1 MRLLSWCEN
10 DEKCSMN
17 SNEKYRKALGYGAI
31 YILSFLLFKEQITDL
46 LWDANQKWLAECDE
60 NVGGILILV
69 LTVIIIWNILAHY
82 KDCLFGHHLLSGW
95 LFALFLYIYFRLG
108 TTFELWG
115 IDFPNIK
122 YKLPYLG
129 ISCALLTLIALVQQ
143 IYANT
148 RSRKLAKNPD
158 ESTSIL
164 KDDPIQGSKDDELG
178 YTTIV
183 QSILSD
189 IKGVDLT
196 KKSFSVGITGE
207 WGMGKSSLFNIFKEE
222 LNKQEG
228 AIVYFFNPRS
238 SATIENIQQDF
249 FDGFAEELKPYHS
262 GVHRVMGRYLDAL
275 QIADDNWLT
284 RLVSVF
290 SSWSSKVG
298 MERMNDIIKETGR
311 RIYVLID
318 DLDRLTASEILEVM
332 KLIDRNG
339 SFVNTIF
346 ITAYDKT
353 YVNTVLRRYL
363 KTGKTS
369 DFTDKYFSYE
379 LSLPVQKTEDLERFA
394 KKQIEKSAVFD
405 KGDVISDVELL
416 KQWGEVSE
424 KTIESLHTLRHVKR
438 YINILLTRYE
448 KVKDD
453 VDFKDFAYLTLLRYK
468 DIRVYHAIVDGRL
481 LQQGN
486 NLTGGSQQQYYL
498 KADYED
504 ELKKIA
510 QWDGSGEILRELFK
524 KVDGIDPQMVSCY
537 HRLRH
542 VNSFANY
549 YYDYQKG
556 EIYYRDLI
564 KLYQVG
570 TDDEAFM
577 LMKELLGYDEEKKTC
592 SVERY
597 KSVED
602 FLLLRPLEMLGSLRD
617 VKRLVMLLPCL
628 IKYSWRSIDVETF
641 ITTLM
646 FNQTAKALADR
657 DIAGTEDEYQIELE
671 AAIEEA
677 LQKFPLQMGYVLIQ
691 INNSLN
697 ESMGKVTDIM
707 ISQNTIVE
715 WLEWC
720 QKLYIQE
727 IGNQDDKDTL
737 AIVTELS
744 KIFRSK
750 GDKQVTKSA
759 QAEFVSY
766 ITAHAKVYAD
776 FICHIY
782 RQQPLEQILT
792 VCYNHQYFMPDYFFP
807 FDGLAFSDWIRENV
821 ANNGLK
827 NILLYLDSSETH
839 IRNIDLKAEEVG
851 VSVTNYDAV
860 WRILRRSIEESEEN
874 TVMKVLGN
882 HVALSLSIISKE
894 TKLSKET
901 VRRVLQRLVNKK
913 LVEKTMGDMIDEIP
927 PFEQGDFVSVKENL
941 TNQKDKDESIKALSV
956 GVYKIATIK
965 GGKATLA
972 GVGGDVQLEFL
983 EAVPIDGV
991 HDRNIYYDPDVAE
1004 SNGSVPHSPDIYYMH
1019 SFESMYDNDGKSYS
1033 DIVKER
1039 NYHFVHEIQHW
1050 LHGDGDYGLKIN
1062 REVSKEI
1069 KTR

>member
-1 MRLLSWCEN
+1 
-10 DEKCSMN
+10 
-17 SNEKYRKALGYGAI
+17 
-31 YILSFLLFKEQITDL
+31 
-46 LWDANQKWLAECDE
+46 
-60 NVGGILILV
+60 
-69 LTVIIIWNILAHY
+69 
-82 KDCLFGHHLLSGW
+82 
-95 LFALFLYIYFRLG
+95 
-108 TTFELWG
+108 
-115 IDFPNIK
+115 
-122 YKLPYLG
+122 
-129 ISCALLTLIALVQQ
+129 LTLIALVQQ
-143 IYANT
+143 IYVNVK
-148 RSRKLAKNPD
+148 SGKFIKNQ
-158 ESTSIL
+158 EGSSSIL
-164 KDDPIQGSKDDELG
+164 RDDPIKGSKEDLLG

-183 QSILSD
+183 HSILSD
-189 IKGVDLT
+189 IKGVDL
-196 KKSFSVGITGE
+196 KEKSFSVGITGE

-222 LNKQEG
+222 LEKQEN

-249 FDGFAEELKPYHS
+249 FDGFAEVLKPYHS
-262 GVHRVMGRYLDAL
+262 GVHRAMGRYQDAL
-275 QIADDNWLT
+275 QIADDNWFT
-284 RLVSVF
+284 RLVSAF
-290 SSWSSKVG
+290 SSWSTKVG
-298 MERMNDIIKETGR
+298 MGRMNDIIKETRR
-311 RIYVLID
+311 RIYVFID
-318 DLDRLTASEILEVM
+318 DLDRLTAPEILEVM

-379 LSLPVQKTEDLERFA
+379 LSLPVQKTENLEKFA
-394 KKQIEKSAVFD
+394 KKQIEKSTIFD

-416 KQWGEVSE
+416 KQWGDVSG
-424 KTIESLHTLRHVKR
+424 KAIEGLRTLRHVKR

-448 KVKDD
+448 KVKND

-468 DIRVYHAIVDGRL
+468 DIQVYHAIVEGKL

-498 KADYED
+498 KADYEE

-510 QWDGSGEILRELFK
+510 RWDESGGILCELFK
-524 KVDGIDPQMVSCY
+524 KVDGVDSQMVTCY

-542 VNSFANY
+542 VNSFDNF

-556 EIYYRDLI
+556 GIYYRDLI
-564 KLYQVG
+564 KLYQVA
-570 TDDEAFM
+570 TDEEAFT

-592 SVERY
+592 PIERY
-597 KSVED
+597 QSVED
-602 FLLLRPLEMLGSLRD
+602 FLVLRPLKMFGSLRE

-646 FNQTAKALADR
+646 FKQTAKELADR

-677 LQKFPLQMGYVLIQ
+677 LKIFPLQMGYVLML
-691 INNSLN
+691 INMGLN
-697 ESMGKVTDIM
+697 ENMGKVSDIM
-707 ISQNTIVE
+707 ISQNTIIG

-727 IGNQDDKDTL
+727 IGLQDDKETL
-737 AIVTELS
+737 AKVTELS

-750 GDKQVTKSA
+750 RDKQVTQSA
-759 QAEFVSY
+759 QAEFLSY

-776 FICHIY
+776 FICLIY
-782 RQQPLEQILT
+782 RQQPLEQIMA

-807 FDGLAFSDWIRENV
+807 YDGMSFSDWIKTNV
-821 ANNGLK
+821 HNKGLK
-827 NILLYLDSSETH
+827 NILLYLDSSKSH
-839 IRNIDLKAEEVG
+839 IINVDLKAEEKG
-851 VSVTNYDAV
+851 VLETNYDAV
-860 WRILRRSIEESEEN
+860 WRIIQRQNEESEEN
-874 TVMKVLGN
+874 AVLKVIGN
-882 HVALSLSIISKE
+882 HTALSLSIISKE

-901 VRRVLQRLVNKK
+901 VRRVLQRLMNKK
-913 LVEKTMGDMIDEIP
+913 LVEKRMGNMADDIP
-927 PFEQGDFVSVKENL
+927 PFEQGDFVGVKENL
-941 TNQKDKDESIKALSV
+941 TKQKSKDESIKALSV
-956 GVYKIATIK
+956 GVYKIATLK
-965 GGKATLA
+965 GGKARLA

-991 HDRNIYYDPDVAE
+991 HDRNIYYAPDVVSSEAL
-1004 SNGSVPHSPDIYYMH
+1004 SSPDPDIYYMH
-1019 SFESMYDNDGKSYS
+1019 SFENMFDNDGKSYS

-1039 NYHFVHEIQHW
+1039 SYHFVHEIQHW
-1050 LHGDGDYGLKIN
+1050 LHEEGDYGLKIN
-1062 REVSKEI
+1062 REGKAV
-1069 KTR
+1069 

>member
-1 MRLLSWCEN
+1 
-10 DEKCSMN
+10 MN
-17 SNEKYRKALGYGAI
+17 AIEKYGKALGYGTI
-31 YILSFLLFKEQITDL
+31 YILLFLLFREQITDL
-46 LWDANQKWLAECDE
+46 LWDANQKWLADCDE
-60 NVGGILILV
+60 TVGGILIFV
-69 LTVIIIWNILAHY
+69 LTVFVIWKMLVCY
-82 KDCLFGHHLLSGW
+82 KDCQLGHHLLSGW
-95 LFALFLYIYFRLG
+95 LFGLFLYIYFRSD
-108 TTFELWG
+108 TTFNLWG
-115 IDFPNIK
+115 IDIEGTD
-122 YKLPYLG
+122 YRLPYLG
-129 ISCALLTLIALVQQ
+129 ISCVLLTLIALVQQ
-143 IYANT
+143 IYVNVK
-148 RSRKLAKNPD
+148 SGKFIKNQ
-158 ESTSIL
+158 EGSSSIL
-164 KDDPIQGSKDDELG
+164 RDDPIKGSKEDLLG

-183 QSILSD
+183 HSILSD
-189 IKGVDLT
+189 IKGVDL
-196 KKSFSVGITGE
+196 KEKSFSVGITGE

-222 LNKQEG
+222 LEKQEN

-249 FDGFAEELKPYHS
+249 FDGFAEVLKPYHS
-262 GVHRVMGRYLDAL
+262 GVHRAMGRYQDAL
-275 QIADDNWLT
+275 QIADDNWFT
-284 RLVSVF
+284 RLVSAF
-290 SSWSSKVG
+290 SSWSTKVG
-298 MERMNDIIKETGR
+298 MGRMNDIIKETRR
-311 RIYVLID
+311 RIYVFID
-318 DLDRLTASEILEVM
+318 DLDRLTAPEILEVM

-379 LSLPVQKTEDLERFA
+379 LSLPVQKTENLEKFA
-394 KKQIEKSAVFD
+394 KKQIEKSTIFD

-416 KQWGEVSE
+416 KQWGDVSG
-424 KTIESLHTLRHVKR
+424 KAIEGLRTLRHVKR

-448 KVKDD
+448 KVKND

-468 DIRVYHAIVDGRL
+468 DIQVYHAIVEGKL

-498 KADYED
+498 KADYEE

-510 QWDGSGEILRELFK
+510 RWDESGGILCELFK
-524 KVDGIDPQMVSCY
+524 KVDGVDSQMVTCY

-542 VNSFANY
+542 VNSFDNF

-556 EIYYRDLI
+556 GIYYRDLI
-564 KLYQVG
+564 KLYQVA
-570 TDDEAFM
+570 TDEEAFT

-592 SVERY
+592 PIERY
-597 KSVED
+597 QSVED
-602 FLLLRPLEMLGSLRD
+602 FLVLRPLKMFGSLRE

-646 FNQTAKALADR
+646 FKQTAKELADR

-677 LQKFPLQMGYVLIQ
+677 LKIFPLQMGYVLML
-691 INNSLN
+691 INMGLN
-697 ESMGKVTDIM
+697 ENMGKVSDIM
-707 ISQNTIVE
+707 ISQNTIIG

-727 IGNQDDKDTL
+727 IGLQDDKETL
-737 AIVTELS
+737 AKVTELS

-750 GDKQVTKSA
+750 RDKQVTQSA
-759 QAEFVSY
+759 QAEFLSY

-776 FICHIY
+776 FICLIY
-782 RQQPLEQILT
+782 RQQPLEQIMA

-807 FDGLAFSDWIRENV
+807 YDGMSFSDWIKTNV
-821 ANNGLK
+821 HNKGLK
-827 NILLYLDSSETH
+827 NILLYLDSSKSH
-839 IRNIDLKAEEVG
+839 IINVDLKAEEKG
-851 VSVTNYDAV
+851 VLETNYDAV
-860 WRILRRSIEESEEN
+860 WRIIQRQNEESEEN
-874 TVMKVLGN
+874 AVLKVIGN
-882 HVALSLSIISKE
+882 HTALSLSIISKE

-901 VRRVLQRLVNKK
+901 VRRVLQRLMNKK
-913 LVEKTMGDMIDEIP
+913 LVEKRMGNMADDIP
-927 PFEQGDFVSVKENL
+927 PFEQGDFVGVKENL
-941 TNQKDKDESIKALSV
+941 TKQKSKDESIKALSV
-956 GVYKIATIK
+956 GVYKIATLK
-965 GGKATLA
+965 GGKARLA

-991 HDRNIYYDPDVAE
+991 HDRNIYYAPDVVSSEAL
-1004 SNGSVPHSPDIYYMH
+1004 SSPDPDIYYMH
-1019 SFESMYDNDGKSYS
+1019 SFENMFDNDGKSYS

-1039 NYHFVHEIQHW
+1039 SYHFVHEIQHW
-1050 LHGDGDYGLKIN
+1050 LHEEGDYGLKIN
-1062 REVSKEI
+1062 REGKAV
-1069 KTR
+1069 

>member
-1 MRLLSWCEN
+1 MKN
-10 DEKCSMN
+10 F
-17 SNEKYRKALGYGAI
+17 EKYWKALGYGTI
-31 YILSFLLFKEQITDL
+31 YILLFLLFRKQITDL
-46 LWDANQKWLAECDE
+46 LWDANQKWLADCDE
-60 NVGGILILV
+60 TVGGILILG
-69 LTVIIIWNILAHY
+69 LTVVVVWKLLERY
-82 KDCLFGHHLLSGW
+82 KDCLCGHHLLSGW
-95 LFALFLYIYFRLG
+95 LFGLFLYIYFRCD
-108 TTFELWG
+108 TTFNLWG
-115 IDFPNIK
+115 IDIK
-122 YKLPYLG
+122 GTDYRLPYLG
-129 ISCALLTLIALVQQ
+129 ISCVLLTLIALVQQ

-148 RSRKLAKNPD
+148 RSRKLAKNQ
-158 ESTSIL
+158 EKSTSIL
-164 KDDPIQGSKDDELG
+164 RDDPIRDSKEDELG
-178 YTTIV
+178 YSTIV

-207 WGMGKSSLFNIFKEE
+207 WGMGKSSMFNIFKEE
-222 LNKQEG
+222 LEKQED

-249 FDGFAEELKPYHS
+249 FDGFAEVLKPYHS
-262 GVHRVMGRYLDAL
+262 GVHRVMGRYQDAL

-318 DLDRLTASEILEVM
+318 DLDRLTAPEILEVM

-339 SFVNTIF
+339 SFIKTIF

-379 LSLPVQKTEDLERFA
+379 LSLPVQKTEDLEKFA

-424 KTIESLHTLRHVKR
+424 KTIENLHTLRHVKR

-468 DIRVYHAIVDGRL
+468 DIQVYHAIVDGRL

-498 KADYED
+498 KADYEE

-510 QWDGSGEILRELFK
+510 QWDGSGEILCELFK

-564 KLYQVG
+564 KLYQVE

-577 LMKELLGYDEEKKTC
+577 LMKDLLGYDEEKKTC

-677 LQKFPLQMGYVLIQ
+677 FKKFPLQMGYVLIL
-691 INNSLN
+691 INNGLN
-697 ESMGKVTDIM
+697 ENMGKVTDIM
-707 ISQNTIVE
+707 ISQNTIIG

-727 IGNQDDKDTL
+727 IGNQDDKETL
-737 AIVTELS
+737 AKVTELS

-776 FICHIY
+776 FICLVS

-792 VCYNHQYFMPDYFFP
+792 VCYNHHYFMPDYFFP

-827 NILLYLDSSETH
+827 NILLYLDSSKTH
-839 IRNIDLKAEEVG
+839 IINVDLKDEEKG
-851 VSVTNYDAV
+851 VLESNYDVV
-860 WRILRRSIEESEEN
+860 WRIIQRQNEEN
-874 TVMKVLGN
+874 EENAVLKAIGN
-882 HVALSLSIISKE
+882 HTALSLSIISKE
-894 TKLSKET
+894 TKLSKDT
-901 VRRVLQRLVNKK
+901 ARRVLQRLMNKK
-913 LVEKTMGDMIDEIP
+913 MVEKRIGNMAEDIP
-927 PFEQGDFVSVKENL
+927 PFVQGDFVSVKENP
-941 TNQKDKDESIKALSV
+941 TNQKDESIKALSV

-972 GVGGDVQLEFL
+972 GVGGDVQMEFL

-991 HDRNIYYDPDVAE
+991 HDRNIYYAPDVVSSEAL
-1004 SNGSVPHSPDIYYMH
+1004 PSPDPGVYYMR
-1019 SFESMYDNDGKSYS
+1019 SFENMFDSDGKSYG

-1050 LHGDGDYGLKIN
+1050 LHEEGDFGLKIN

>member
-1 MRLLSWCEN
+1 MKN
-10 DEKCSMN
+10 F
-17 SNEKYRKALGYGAI
+17 EKYGKALGYGAI
-31 YILSFLLFKEQITDL
+31 YILLFLLFRQQITDL
-46 LWDANQKWLAECDE
+46 LWDANQKWLANCDE
-60 NVGGILILV
+60 TVGGILILG
-69 LTVIIIWNILAHY
+69 LTVVVVWKLLERY
-82 KDCLFGHHLLSGW
+82 KNCLFGHHLLSGW
-95 LFALFLYIYFRLG
+95 LFGLFLYLYFRCD
-108 TTFELWG
+108 TTFNLWG
-115 IDFPNIK
+115 IDIK
-122 YKLPYLG
+122 GTDYRLPYLG
-129 ISCALLTLIALVQQ
+129 ISYVLLTLIALGQQ

-148 RSRKLAKNPD
+148 RSGKLAKNQED
-158 ESTSIL
+158 SSNIL
-164 KDDPIQGSKDDELG
+164 RDDPIKKSKDDLLG

-183 QSILSD
+183 QSILLD
-189 IKGVDLT
+189 IKGVDL
-196 KKSFSVGITGE
+196 KEKSFSVGITGE

-222 LNKQEG
+222 LDKQG
-228 AIVYFFNPRS
+228 DAIVYFFNPRS
-238 SATIENIQQDF
+238 SASIENIQQDF
-249 FDGFAEELKPYHS
+249 FDGFAEVLSPYHS
-262 GVHRVMGRYLDAL
+262 GVHRAMGRYQDAL
-275 QIADDNWLT
+275 QIADDNWFT
-284 RLVSVF
+284 RLVSAF
-290 SSWSSKVG
+290 SSWSTKVWMG
-298 MERMNDIIKETGR
+298 RMNDIIKETGR
-311 RIYVLID
+311 RIYVFID

-339 SFVNTIF
+339 RFVNTIF

-379 LSLPVQKTEDLERFA
+379 ISLPVQKTEDLEKFA
-394 KKQIEKSAVFD
+394 RRQIEKSMVFD

-424 KTIESLHTLRHVKR
+424 KAVESLRTLRHVKR

-453 VDFKDFAYLTLLRYK
+453 VNFKDFAYLTLLRYK
-468 DIRVYHAIVDGRL
+468 DIQVYHAIVEGKL

-486 NLTGGSQQQYYL
+486 NLTGDSQQQYYL
-498 KADYED
+498 KSDYEE

-510 QWDGSGEILRELFK
+510 QWDGSGGILCELFK
-524 KVDGIDPQMVSCY
+524 KVDEVDPQMVSCY

-564 KLYQVG
+564 KLYQVE
-570 TDDEAFM
+570 TDDEAFS
-577 LMKELLGYDEEKKTC
+577 LMKDLLGYDEVKRTC
-592 SVERY
+592 SAERY
-597 KSVED
+597 QSVED
-602 FLLLRPLEMLGSLRD
+602 FLLLRPLKVFGSWRD

-628 IKYSWRSIDVETF
+628 IKYSWRSVDVETF

-646 FNQTAKALADR
+646 FKQTAKELADR

-677 LQKFPLQMGYVLIQ
+677 LQKFPLQMGYVLIL
-691 INNSLN
+691 INNGLN
-697 ESMGKVTDIM
+697 ENMGKVTDIM
-707 ISQNTIVE
+707 ISQNTIIG

-727 IGNQDDKDTL
+727 IGNQDDKETL
-737 AIVTELS
+737 AKVTELS
-744 KIFRSK
+744 KIFRNK

-776 FICHIY
+776 FICLIY
-782 RQQPLEQILT
+782 RQQPLEQIMA

-807 FDGLAFSDWIRENV
+807 YDGMSFSDWIKENV

-827 NILLYLDSSETH
+827 NILLYLDSNKTH
-839 IRNIDLKAEEVG
+839 IVNVDLKAEEKG
-851 VSVTNYDAV
+851 VLESNYDAV
-860 WRILRRSIEESEEN
+860 WRIFQRQNEESEEN
-874 TVMKVLGN
+874 AVMKAMNN
-882 HVALSLSIISKE
+882 HIALSISLISQE
-894 TKLSKET
+894 TQLSKET
-901 VRRVLQRLVNKK
+901 VRRVLQRLMNKK
-913 LVEKTMGDMIDEIP
+913 LMEKRISNMADDIP
-927 PFEQGDFVSVKENL
+927 PFEQGDFVSVKENP
-941 TNQKDKDESIKALSV
+941 TKQKDESIKALSV

-965 GGKATLA
+965 GGKVRLA

-1004 SNGSVPHSPDIYYMH
+1004 SDGSVSHSPDIYYMH
-1019 SFESMYDNDGKSYS
+1019 SFESMFDNDGKSYS
-1033 DIVKER
+1033 EIVKER
-1039 NYHFVHEIQHW
+1039 SYHFVHEIQHW
-1050 LHGDGDYGLKIN
+1050 LHEEGDYGLKIN
-1062 REVSKEI
+1062 RERKAV
-1069 KTR
+1069 

>member
-1 MRLLSWCEN
+1 M
-10 DEKCSMN
+10 KYF
-17 SNEKYRKALGYGAI
+17 EKYGKAVGYGTI
-31 YILSFLLFKEQITDL
+31 YILLFLLFRQQITDL
-46 LWDANQKWLAECDE
+46 LWDANQKWLADCDE
-60 NVGGILILV
+60 TVGGILILG
-69 LTVIIIWNILAHY
+69 LTVVVAWKLLERY
-82 KDCLFGHHLLSGW
+82 KDCLFGHHLLAGW
-95 LFALFLYIYFRLG
+95 LFGLFLYIYFRCD
-108 TTFELWG
+108 TTFNLWG
-115 IDFPNIK
+115 IDIK
-122 YKLPYLG
+122 GTDYRLPYLG

-148 RSRKLAKNPD
+148 RSRKLAKNQED
-158 ESTSIL
+158 NSSIL
-164 KDDPIQGSKDDELG
+164 RDDPIKNSTEDLLG

-196 KKSFSVGITGE
+196 ERSFSVGITGE
-207 WGMGKSSLFNIFKEE
+207 WGMGKSSLFNIFEEE
-222 LNKQEG
+222 LKKQG
-228 AIVYFFNPRS
+228 DSIVYFFNPRS
-238 SATIENIQQDF
+238 SSSIEDIQQDF
-249 FDGFAEELKPYHS
+249 FDGFAEILTPYHS
-262 GVHRVMGRYLDAL
+262 GVHRVMSRYQNAL
-275 QIADDNWLT
+275 QIADENWFT

-290 SSWSSKVG
+290 SSWSATTG
-298 MERMNDIIKETGR
+298 MGRMNDIIKETGR
-311 RIYVLID
+311 KVYVFID
-318 DLDRLTASEILEVM
+318 DLDRLTAPEILEVM

-339 SFVNTIF
+339 RFVNTIF

-363 KTGKTS
+363 KIGKTS

-379 LSLPVQKTEDLERFA
+379 LSLPVQRTEDLEKFA
-394 KKQIEKSAVFD
+394 KKQIEKSTVFD
-405 KGDVISDVELL
+405 RGNVISDVELL
-416 KQWGEVSE
+416 KQWGDVSG
-424 KTIESLHTLRHVKR
+424 KAIESLRTLRHLKR

-468 DIRVYHAIVDGRL
+468 DIQVYHAIVEGKL

-486 NLTGGSQQQYYL
+486 NLTGGGQQQYYL
-498 KADYED
+498 KADYEE

-510 QWDGSGEILRELFK
+510 QWDGSGEILCELFK
-524 KVDGIDPQMVSCY
+524 KVDGVDPQKVSCY

-549 YYDYQKG
+549 YYDYLKG
-556 EIYYRDLI
+556 GIYYRDLI
-564 KLYQVG
+564 KLYLVE
-570 TDDEAFM
+570 TDDEAFS
-577 LMKELLGYDEEKKTC
+577 LMKDLLGYDEDKKTC
-592 SVERY
+592 SAERY
-597 KSVED
+597 QSVED

-697 ESMGKVTDIM
+697 ERMGKVTDIM
-707 ISQNTIVE
+707 ISQKTIVE
-715 WLEWC
+715 WLERC

-759 QAEFVSY
+759 QVEFVSY

-776 FICHIY
+776 FICLVY

-792 VCYNHQYFMPDYFFP
+792 VCYNHHYFMPDYFFP

-913 LVEKTMGDMIDEIP
+913 LVEKTMGDMIDDIP
-927 PFEQGDFVSVKENL
+927 PFEESDFVSVKENL

-991 HDRNIYYDPDVAE
+991 HDRNIYYDPNVAE
-1004 SNGSVPHSPDIYYMH
+1004 SDGSVPHSPDIYYMH